1 MFFVRFG
8 FNIAKVLFDSLPF
21 LKMKKYI
28 LLFAVALFLF
38 SCKSRTAVAS
48 DGGSAS
54 DSLISVK
61 DLPKGS
67 NMSVE
72 NHVKF
77 YENILIHPKFD
88 QLKIYSKIDMES
100 NNAYIPTMDA
110 TTYIEKDKKV
120 WMNISLFLFSA
131 ARGIATPDG
140 IKAYSKTD
148 KKYIDSDFG
157 YLNNLL
163 NTNFIDYRALE
174 KLLTGRTFVKV
185 NSSNFRITKNRDGY
199 QMSSIANQKIENEGN
214 SREYRVDLSY
224 SNSYDL
230 MHVRLQD
237 INSADELEVDYA
249 NWTDF
254 ADFRLPKN
262 VKINIKGSKPAK
274 ISLENTKFDS
284 SKMQTPFNVPAN
296 YTKIEI

>member
-1 MFFVRFG
+1 
-8 FNIAKVLFDSLPF
+8 
-21 LKMKKYI
+21 MKKYI
-28 LLFAVALFLF
+28 LLFTVAIFLY
-38 SCKSRTAVAS
+38 SCKSRTAATADTNTV
-48 DGGSAS
+48 S
-54 DSLISVK
+54 DSTVVVSEF
-61 DLPKGS
+61 PKGS

-131 ARGIATPDG
+131 ARGLATPDG

-199 QMSSIANQKIENEGN
+199 QMSSINNQKFENEDQ
-214 SREYRVDLSY
+214 SREYSIEFTY

-230 MHVRLQD
+230 MSVRLQD
-237 INSADELEVDYA
+237 INSADRLEVDYA
-249 NWTDF
+249 NWTPF
-254 ADFRLPKN
+254 ANYRMPKN
-262 VKINIKGSKPAK
+262 VKINIKGSKPAT
-274 ISLENTKFDS
+274 ISLENTKFES

>member
-1 MFFVRFG
+1 
-8 FNIAKVLFDSLPF
+8 
-21 LKMKKYI
+21 MKKYI
-28 LLFAVALFLF
+28 LFLLAVFLLA
-38 SCKSRTAVAS
+38 SCKTRTSNTATPQNS
-48 DGGSAS
+48 S
-54 DSLISVK
+54 DSLIAVGNI
-61 DLPKGS
+61 PKGS

-77 YENILIHPKFD
+77 YENILIHPKFE

-100 NNAYIPTMDA
+100 NQAYIPTMDA
-110 TTYIEKDKKV
+110 TTYIERDKKV

-131 ARGIATPDG
+131 ARGIATPEG

-163 NTNFIDYRALE
+163 NTNFIDYRSLE

-185 NSSNFRITKNRDGY
+185 NSSNFRITKNRNGY
-199 QMSSIANQKIENEGN
+199 EMTSIENQKFENEGN
-214 SREYRVDLSY
+214 SREYKINLTY

-230 MHVRLQD
+230 MNVKLQD
-237 INSADELEVDYA
+237 INSADELEVDYS
-249 NWTDF
+249 NWTAF
-254 ADFRLPKN
+254 ADYRMPKN
-262 VKINIKGSKPAK
+262 VKINIKGGKPAK
-274 ISLENTKFDS
+274 ISLENTKFES
-284 SKMQTPFNVPAN
+284 SKMQTPFNVPSN